1 MAEVPLEAGL
11 ASDAQVD
18 SRLGRAVGFA
28 TSLVGESRSATGSP
42 PRKRLVIDETKFA
55 VSGEKP

>member
-1 MAEVPLEAGL
+1 MAEVLLEAGL

-28 TSLVGESRSATGSP
+28 TSLVGESRSATGP
-42 PRKRLVIDETKFA
+42 LPQKRLVIDETKFEI
-55 VSGEKP
+55 SREKP